1 MILPEDIN
9 RGLTGLFYG
18 DLYFCKSG
26 ATPLESEIKRSENGC
41 NYGKL

>member
-9 RGLTGLFYG
+9 RGLTGLFDG

-26 ATPLESEIKRSENGC
+26 ATPLESEIKDENGC